1 MESVQELLEEQLKDL
16 YNAEK
21 QLTKALPAMA
31 KKASTPTLKEAF
43 TSHLEETKG
52 HVQRL
57 EQIGESLEMKLTGK
71 TCKAMEG
78 LIEEGKEVIAEKG
91 NSLVLDAALIAA
103 AQRVEHY
110 EISAYGSAR
119 ALAEKL
125 GQTEAVDLLQE
136 TLDEESAADEKL
148 NTISLEEVLPEAPT
162 GQEEEEEDDDN
173 ERVTAQGQA
182 EPVAASAS
190 KGRSRK

>member
-1 MESVQELLEEQLKDL
+1 METLTELFQDQIKDL

-31 KKASTPTLKEAF
+31 KKASTPSLKEAF
-43 TSHLEETKG
+43 TSHLEETRG

-57 EQIGESLEMKLTGK
+57 EAIGESLGFKLTGK

-78 LIEEGKEVIAEKG
+78 LIDEGKEALAEKG
-91 NSLVLDAALIAA
+91 DAMVLDAGIIAA

-110 EISAYGSAR
+110 EISAYGTAR
-119 ALAEKL
+119 TFAEKL
-125 GQTEAVDLLQE
+125 DYTEAARLLQE

-148 NTISLEEVLPEAPT
+148 NTISMDEILPEVA
-162 GQEEEEEDDDN
+162 
-173 ERVTAQGQA
+173 
-182 EPVAASAS
+182 VAA
-190 KGRSRK
+190 

>member
-1 MESVQELLEEQLKDL
+1 MESLKELFDEQLKDL

-31 KKASTPTLKEAF
+31 KKASAASLKEAF
-43 TSHLEETKG
+43 TSHLEETNG

-57 EQIGESLEMKLTGK
+57 ETVGENLEIRLAGK
-71 TCKAMEG
+71 KCKAMEG
-78 LIEEGKEVIAEKG
+78 LIEEGKEILKEKG
-91 NSLVLDAALIAA
+91 GGAVTDAALIAA

-119 ALAEKL
+119 ALAEQL
-125 GQTEAVDLLQE
+125 GFNDAVELLQA

-148 NTISLEEVLPEAPT
+148 NAISLGEILRAAPT
-162 GQEEEEEDDDN
+162 GMGEETKPA
-173 ERVTAQGQA
+173 TATAKQ
-182 EPVAASAS
+182 S
-190 KGRSRK
+190 